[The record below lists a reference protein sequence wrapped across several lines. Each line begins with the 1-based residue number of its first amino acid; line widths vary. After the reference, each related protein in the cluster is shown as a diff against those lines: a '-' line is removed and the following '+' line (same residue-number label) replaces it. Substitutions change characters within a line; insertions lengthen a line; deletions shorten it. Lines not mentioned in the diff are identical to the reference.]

1 MKLPTEMELFDGD
14 TPFRV
19 KFDYDPGERQWFN
32 PSEGVGSPGYP
43 PSVDIYEVNYGNGWE
58 FVEDYPEF
66 DNKKYEATVLERI
79 LEIEAEGR

>member
-14 TPFRV
+14 TLFRV

-43 PSVDIYEVNYGNGWE
+43 PSVDIYEVNYGGGWE
-58 FVEDYPEF
+58 SVEAYPML
-66 DNKKYEATVLERI
+66 DLKMHEANVLERI